1 MRYCSSL
8 LCGLILALGVS
19 GCSDM
24 NVNIPNPFDTTP
36 SNPND
41 FYFEQ
46 FTDIPIPRDLSVD
59 LARTFVSVTADGTK
73 IGLVTTKGRVEQL
86 SLGTAMI
93 NNMVN
98 QGWSLRSTVNGPKI
112 LQVFEKE
119 GRFAVLYFY
128 EQTLSTAMEIWV
140 STRLPDGMVPSA
152 VPTGSFGGGAGGT
165 GGESYSGGGSSTS
178 GGSGTPLAQ

>member
-1 MRYCSSL
+1 MRYRSL
-8 LCGLILALGVS
+8 ICGLILALGLS
-19 GCSDM
+19 GCADM
-24 NVNIPNPFDTTP
+24 NIANPFDTSP

-86 SLGTAMI
+86 SLSTAMI

-98 QGWSLRSTVNGPKI
+98 QGWSLRSMVNGPKS
-112 LQVFEKE
+112 LQVYEKD
-119 GRFAVLYFY
+119 GRFAILYFY
-128 EQTLSTAMEIWV
+128 EQTMSTAMEIWV
-140 STRLPDGMVPSA
+140 STRLPDGMVPTA
-152 VPTGSFGGGAGGT
+152 VPSGSFGGSAGGT
-165 GGESYSGGGSSTS
+165 MGGESYGGGSSSVS